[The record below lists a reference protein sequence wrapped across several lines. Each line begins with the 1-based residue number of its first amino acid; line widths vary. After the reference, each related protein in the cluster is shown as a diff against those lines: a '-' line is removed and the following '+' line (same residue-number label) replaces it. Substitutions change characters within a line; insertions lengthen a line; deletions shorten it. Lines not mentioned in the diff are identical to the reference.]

1 MNKEINDL
9 DLENIGGAD
18 GDRIS
23 SRGTVEIP
31 GTGGAS
37 AVKSIFSPRNRVRLL
52 FIGVAVAAM
61 LSACVWAF
69 VSTTASDAKAVGGG
83 VTDGGNIVTSRTG
96 KPSNLQ
102 REEADRFNNQQLQHE
117 QETDPSAHPIIL
129 TEDED
134 NNPFVE
140 QRGFR
145 NPDRISKAGNQTNDS
160 SGQPESAP
168 AKGKNVTIVYPK
180 GTQELVTRILQN
192 ETEEPQLDS
201 QSWSYATVKSNTTKN
216 LTSSTGRNEVTD
228 YDSKINMNG
237 ELANKCK
244 NPVVRAGR
252 QYMARSTM
260 AYSSDVGGPLIV
272 EVINGP
278 LRLHRLKGEAVRKE
292 EWNRISFTTLFGKD
306 DPRKIDAIGLDTETA
321 LNAVGGDVDY
331 HTLYRYG
338 WWGVGATLAALGKAA
353 QANSNTDTVFVG
365 DNVVQNT
372 TRDTSREL
380 KMAVGDLGESI
391 GDVFK
396 SRIDRPVTVSLKVND
411 TIGIVF
417 MDDVCGDK

>member
-1 MNKEINDL
+1 MSNTINDL

-18 GDRIS
+18 GDRIAG
-23 SRGTVEIP
+23 RGTVEIP
-31 GTGGAS
+31 GTGGAG
-37 AVKSIFSPRNRVRLL
+37 AVKSIFGRQNRTRLI
-52 FIGVAVAAM
+52 FAGVASAA
-61 LSACVWAF
+61 LFGACAWAYINTS
-69 VSTTASDAKAVGGG
+69 STDAKLVGGG
-83 VTDGGNIVTSRTG
+83 VTDGGNIVSTKTG

-102 REEADRFNNQQLQHE
+102 REEADRFNNQQLQQE
-117 QETDPSAHPIIL
+117 QEIDPSAHPIVL
-129 TEDED
+129 TEESD

-145 NPDRISKAGNQTNDS
+145 NPDRLSQAGAQTNGN
-160 SGQPESAP
+160 SGAAP
-168 AKGKNVTIVYPK
+168 ASAEKDKKVVIVYPK
-180 GTQELVTRILQN
+180 ETSDFVQRIIKN
-192 ETEEPQLDS
+192 ETDDPQMDS
-201 QSWSYATVKSNTTKN
+201 QSWSYAPVKTTVASKAVSRNT
-216 LTSSTGRNEVTD
+216 STDINEGD
-228 YDSKINMNG
+228 NGINMNG

-272 EVINGP
+272 ELLNGP

-292 EWNRISFTTLFGKD
+292 DWNRISFSTLFGKD
-306 DPRKIDAIGLDTETA
+306 DPRRIEAIGLDTETA
-321 LNAVGGDVDY
+321 MNAVGGDVDY

-353 QANSNTDTVFVG
+353 QANSNTDTVYVG

-396 SRIDRPVTVSLKVND
+396 GRIDRPVTVSLKVND